1 MEILAEYLFSCH
13 AFLPLIF
20 IRAVGKSASFIV
32 LKQSALSFGILI
44 VVLELKWRYMRNVLV
59 QDLVDH
65 MN

>member
-1 MEILAEYLFSCH
+1 MEILVDYLLSCH

-20 IRAVGKSASFIV
+20 IRAVGKSTSFIV
-32 LKQSALSFGILI
+32 LKQSTLSFGSI